1 MMGFLQ
7 VSGLGLVGVVFA
19 VRRRDRKPTAT
30 PWKQGIWVSM
40 LGLLVLGVLFT
51 VGCGGGSSSTTP
63 AAKAVTVMVTGTSGA
78 ISHTTPVTL
87 TIN

>member
-1 MMGFLQ
+1 MGFLQ
-7 VSGLGLVGVVFA
+7 FSGVGLFGLVFA
-19 VRRRDRKPTAT
+19 VRRRDHKPIAMTQK
-30 PWKQGIWVSM
+30 PGIWVGM
-40 LGLLVLGVLFT
+40 LGLLLLGVLFT